1 MEPTISSLRNKEQNN
16 SLSFHA
22 LRAKFQPHHGHNRKA
37 LQSSIVSTTVT
48 WLYIV
53 YFYILTLLTI

>member
-1 MEPTISSLRNKEQNN
+1 
-16 SLSFHA
+16 